1 MVLIVA
7 ICAQPVLLIVSW
19 VARDSFIGM
28 DDLDL
33 GAAEVFLCCTGGGGG
48 AVESVGSLFRVV
60 GGHVGGGGR
69 RRSSREAA
77 REVQGRE
84 VAVTQRQAVVPE
96 GLVRKSEE

>member
-1 MVLIVA
+1 MVLIVT

-33 GAAEVFLCCTGGGGG
+33 GATEVFLCCTGGGGG
-48 AVESVGSLFRVV
+48 AVESLFRVV
-60 GGHVGGGGR
+60 GGHVGGGR
-69 RRSSREAA
+69 MSSREAT

-84 VAVTQRQAVVPE
+84 VAVAQRQAVVQGPGQE
-96 GLVRKSEE
+96 GRRE